1 MLKLNLGCG
10 KFPKEGFI
18 NLDIRGDLKRIFLDR
33 YNKGTDIFYTI
44 EQWDFRN
51 GLKDYP
57 DESVDAI
64 TESHALMYL
73 KVEEYKILFEEL
85 YRVLKNKG
93 IFRITEDNCERS
105 KEELKLDG
113 LPWGNPASV
122 TGPLMMRNELNKVF
136 SMVHD
141 VSSDQTYFIDNSL
154 IQQFHGTPPR
164 VFHMEAMR

>member
-10 KFPKEGFI
+10 GKPKEGFI
-18 NLDIRGDLKRIFLDR
+18 NLDIRSDLKRIFLDR
-33 YNKGTDIFYTI
+33 YNKGTDLFYTI

-73 KVEEYKILFEEL
+73 EVAEYENLFKEI

-93 IFRITEDNCERS
+93 VFRVTEDNCERS
-105 KEELKLDG
+105 EEELRQDG
-113 LPWGNPASV
+113 LPWGQPASV
-122 TGPLMMRNELNKVF
+122 TGPKMMRNELSKVF
-136 SMVHD
+136 STIYD
-141 VSSDQTYFIDNSL
+141 VSSEQTYFFDNSL
-154 IQQFHGTPPR
+154 VQQFHGAPPR
-164 VFHMEAMR
+164 VFHMESIK